1 VDLIVEIPAKNRRV
15 PAKGGDP
22 LLEVGLLLG
31 AVGQVLLGAIGA
43 VKRLPDENVL
53 QRERDLDVIAVGRVE
68 LGGGALTV

>member
-1 VDLIVEIPAKNRRV
+1 VDLIVETLAENRRV

-31 AVGQVLLGAIGA
+31 AIGQVLLVAIGA
-43 VKRLPDENVL
+43 VQRLLDEDVL

-68 LGGGALTV
+68 LGGGALAV